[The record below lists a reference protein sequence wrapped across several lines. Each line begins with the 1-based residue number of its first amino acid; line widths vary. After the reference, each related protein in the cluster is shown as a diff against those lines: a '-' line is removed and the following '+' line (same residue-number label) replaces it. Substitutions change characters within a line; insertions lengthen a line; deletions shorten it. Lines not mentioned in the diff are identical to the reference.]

1 MGVGAS
7 HPHRR
12 LGSSRL
18 LLSSLPFALEPS
30 IRILLFLSLL
40 FFLAGV
46 LYLSAPALAQHLL
59 FFPSRDDPDPA
70 PVLAGVRGRD
80 VRISA
85 SDGTGLHAWWFSVP
99 EAPAVL
105 FLHGNA
111 GHVGDRE
118 PLALG
123 LVERGLSVLLLEYR
137 GYGKSEGRPS
147 EEGLALDARA
157 GYEFL
162 RAKGRGVGGIVIFG
176 RSMGGAVAAGLAG
189 TTSPDGLVLEAAFTS
204 LEAMA
209 RDLYPFLPGFLFG
222 RLEGRFSTERALE
235 GVEAPVLVIHGTRDE
250 IVPFRMGTELLEA
263 AGPSA
268 EWMPVAGAGHNDVH
282 VVGGAAYFDGVAD
295 FVRGCVGGS

>member
-7 HPHRR
+7 HPYRR
-12 LGSSRL
+12 LGSFRVPYASFP
-18 LLSSLPFALEPS
+18 SATEPP

-40 FFLAGV
+40 LLLTGV
-46 LYLSAPALAQHLL
+46 LYLSSPALARHLL
-59 FFPSRDDPDPA
+59 FLPSRADPGPA
-70 PVLAGVRGRD
+70 PILAGVRGRD

-85 SDGTGLHAWWFSVP
+85 SDGAGLHAWWFSVP

-105 FLHGNA
+105 LLHGNA
-111 GHVGDRE
+111 GHIGDRE

-162 RAKGRGVGGIVIFG
+162 RAKDGEVGGIVIFG
-176 RSMGGAVAAGLAG
+176 RSMGGAVAAGLAAA
-189 TTSPDGLVLEAAFTS
+189 TDPDGLVLEATFTS

-222 RLEGRFSTERALE
+222 RLDGHFSTVGALE

-250 IVPFRMGTELLEA
+250 IVPLRMGMEVLEA
-263 AGPSA
+263 AGASA
-268 EWMPVAGAGHNDVH
+268 EWMPVAGAEHNDVH
-282 VVGGAAYFDGVAD
+282 LVGGDAYFDGVAD